1 MVSLYTE
8 GFPEHTCSR
17 KEVTEARG
25 GFMGRCSS
33 AVWVIILIAS
43 LSLLAACGSSSSS
56 NTPKPP
62 PVPASVTLS
71 PGSHSSI
78 DIGSLLNFS
87 ATARNSAGTSIS
99 GLTISFTS
107 SNPDVLTIANSGIAC
122 AGKWD
127 SLSNP
132 VVCRPGPSGTAQVI
146 ATASGVSS
154 PPTTVYVHQHIDHIE
169 ITAIGTPPKS
179 CFSQDQTW
187 TYEAAVFANIGTDLI
202 DITPTV
208 GPLNWTSVNFAVAS
222 LNTTASDLLANQVR
236 ATAVAPGITQLF
248 TSVTGVNSNPIVFK
262 TCLIKSIDLVVQ
274 NEGTTTLSVTSGT
287 SKTIEAT
294 AFDELDH
301 KLTKPPLTWSS
312 SNVAVVSVP
321 SGAPEKTTASISAV
335 AAGGATV
342 IASCTPPSCNS
353 GVFPSLP
360 IYPNQVISVNV
371 TAKTAAAPS
380 AWVTSTQCETGKG
393 GPFFNCGTVIAQ
405 ITGTDAKIGSNV
417 FLPHPPNSLL
427 FTPQGGRAFAGSR
440 NGLMIVDPAATSG
453 ATAQVVSS
461 VTGTVLAVSRDG
473 SRVVVSDPNPLIG
486 GPPRVF
492 IFNQSSSAAPVVLQV
507 PNAVA
512 AAFSPDGLKT
522 YIVSNASLYV
532 FSTVDAQKGPI
543 ALAPITAATSIAFSQ
558 YGAFAYI
565 AGAPQNV
572 TPAVTCSN
580 NVLAGASTPGIP
592 LSLTAI
598 PDGTHLVALDPPSID
613 IFAQE
618 NVAIDGCTS
627 TVNLTRE
634 SVTNL
639 GLGNFTPIAMLVS
652 SDGAKAYVVAQNLS
666 SILVF
671 DIVGK
676 TTGAIPLTDNAIPLS
691 ASLTTDGT
699 HIFVATQCTNIDPD
713 TNKCTVPTLHL
724 IDTVIGSDIQ
734 QITFENS
741 FCTNLDNKTLFCT
754 PNLVAVK
761 P

>member
-1 MVSLYTE
+1 
-8 GFPEHTCSR
+8 
-17 KEVTEARG
+17 
-25 GFMGRCSS
+25 MGRCGS

-71 PGSHSSI
+71 PGNHSSI

-169 ITAIGTPPKS
+169 INAIGTPPNT

-187 TYEAAVFANIGTDLI
+187 TYEAAVFANIGTGLV

-208 GPLNWTSVNFAVAS
+208 GPLTWSSVNFSVAS
-222 LNTTASDLLANQVR
+222 LNSTASDLLANQVR

-248 TSVTGVNSNPIVFK
+248 TSVTGVNSNRFLFE
-262 TCLIKSIDLVVQ
+262 TCRVKSIDLVVQ
-274 NEGTTTLSVTSGT
+274 NEGTTTLSLTSGT

-294 AFDELDH
+294 VFDRLGN
-301 KLTKPPLTWSS
+301 KLTKPPLTWST

-353 GVFPSLP
+353 GVFDPGSQP
-360 IYPNQVISVNV
+360 IYPEHVISVNV
-371 TAKTAAAPS
+371 TAKTAATPS
-380 AWVTSTQCETGKG
+380 AWATSTQCETGNG
-393 GPFFNCGTVIAQ
+393 GPFFNCGAVIAQ
-405 ITGTDAKIGSNV
+405 ITGTDAKIGANV

-461 VTGTVLAVSRDG
+461 VTGKVLAVSRDG

-486 GPPRVF
+486 GPGRVF

-522 YIVSNASLYV
+522 YIVSNTTPPDPPESSLYV

-543 ALAPITAATSIAFSQ
+543 PLAPVNAATSVAFSQ

-565 AGAPQNV
+565 AGAPHNV

-580 NVLAGASTPGIP
+580 AVLAGASTPGIP

-613 IFAQE
+613 ILTQKDI
-618 NVAIDGCTS
+618 VIDECSS
-627 TVNLTRE
+627 TVNLTLD

-671 DIVGK
+671 DIAGK
-676 TTGAIPLTDNAIPLS
+676 TTGAIPLADNAIPLS

-699 HIFVATQCTNIDPD
+699 HIFVATACTNIDSV

-724 IDTVIGSDIQ
+724 IDTVIGSDIK

-754 PNLVAVK
+754 PDLVAVK